1 MEERS
6 LTPITTDTA
15 YAKPPIHKRRKL
27 IAAAHEF
34 SELMT
39 FNRIEVDTEVICMP
53 SFFSIKSA
61 FANVCGLS
69 QCRTMWD
76 LLILPMQ
83 ITVRTG
89 EDNQRYRYPYKVQK
103 FRLRIG
109 VHRHQNQNVE
119 RLAHEKLNT
128 TVAVGMVRV

>member
-1 MEERS
+1 
-6 LTPITTDTA
+6 
-15 YAKPPIHKRRKL
+15 
-27 IAAAHEF
+27 
-34 SELMT
+34 
-39 FNRIEVDTEVICMP
+39 
-53 SFFSIKSA
+53 
-61 FANVCGLS
+61 
-69 QCRTMWD
+69 MWD

-109 VHRHQNQNVE
+109 VHRHENQNVE

-128 TVAVGMVRV
+128 TAAVGMVRV